1 MKSMKIKK
9 YKLGEEP
16 ESDLAY
22 WKQKTPLE
30 RIQSLEDLRHQ
41 YIKFFLNGVQPRFQ
55 RVYKIT
61 QLKQR

>member
-1 MKSMKIKK
+1 MKIKK

-30 RIQSLEDLRHQ
+30 RIQALEDLRQQ

>member
-1 MKSMKIKK
+1 MKVKK

-16 ESDLAY
+16 ENDLAY

-30 RIQSLEDLRHQ
+30 RIQALEDLRQQ
-41 YIKFFLNGVQPRFQ
+41 YIKFFLNGVQPRFKS
-55 RVYKIT
+55 VYKIT